1 MNVHADRLNGEEKL
15 KRGVAGVRAQSTE
28 VGKDTKGLGD
38 ALEMIETEL
47 PGRWDEFPEEK
58 HRSGRAL
65 EIWKAERGVEVLFYQ
80 WLGDTEGDNVN
91 SLGGLEAGVLS
102 EWV

>member
-1 MNVHADRLNGEEKL
+1 MGAR
-15 KRGVAGVRAQSTE
+15 STE

-38 ALEMIETEL
+38 ALEMTETEL

-65 EIWKAERGVEVLFYQ
+65 EIWKAERGVKVLFCQ
-80 WLGDTEGDNVN
+80 WLRDTEGDNVN
-91 SLGGLEAGVLS
+91 SLGAWRQGILS
-102 EWV
+102 GWV